1 MTFAPTAAGDAFVLL
16 EITSNDASQATR
28 NIPAS
33 GTGVSTG
40 LLPRLATNP
49 IAFVGFGQVEA
60 GSNRSI
66 PVQLFNV
73 GTAPLNISAI
83 NLTTGSNNFSLSPAP
98 AFPIIIPPGGEI
110 DVTVQFA
117 PTGGGKLNAVFS
129 AVSDDAH
136 SPMNITAYGT
146 GAQASADLWTNIL
159 TLLGIAHPVTP

>member
-1 MTFAPTAAGDAFVLL
+1 VTFAPTAAGDAFVLL

-49 IAFVGFGQVEA
+49 IAYVGFGQVTT
-60 GSNRSI
+60 GTNRSV

-83 NLTTGSNNFSLSPAP
+83 NLTSGSNDFSLTPAP
-98 AFPIIIPPGGEI
+98 AFPIVIPPGGEF
-110 DVTVQFA
+110 DLTLQFA
-117 PTGGGKLNAVFS
+117 PSGGGKLNAVFS
-129 AVSDDAH
+129 AVSDDAR
-136 SPMNITAYGT
+136 SPLNITAYGT
-146 GAQASADLWTNIL
+146 GVQASAGLWTNLL
-159 TLLGIAHPVTP
+159 TLLGIAHATTP